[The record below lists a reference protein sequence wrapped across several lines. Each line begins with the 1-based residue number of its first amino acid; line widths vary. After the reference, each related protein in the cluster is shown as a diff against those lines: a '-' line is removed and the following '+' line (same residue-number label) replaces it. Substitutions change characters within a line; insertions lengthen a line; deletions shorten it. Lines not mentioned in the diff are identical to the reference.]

1 MASKLHGKNSCVKDA
16 YDKGLRT
23 SELGRNLLTME
34 GQSWSQMES
43 GVV

>member
-1 MASKLHGKNSCVKDA
+1 MASKLHGKNSSVKDA

-23 SELGRNLLTME
+23 SELGRNLLAME
-34 GQSWSQMES
+34 GQSWNQMES